1 MVKRRVS
8 AEKTKVIFRK
18 WPESEGGDV
27 IAIFPEE
34 VGDASP
40 YTCSMYEHVGQHG
53 SGDPSGVIQRTKLA
67 KPSEYAD
74 LKRELGRI
82 GYKLEVIART
92 SSSMLEV
99 RRKKLR
105 EMGKRNPSRKRK
117 PVSKSGRR
125 RTKR

>member
-1 MVKRRVS
+1 MVKR

-34 VGDASP
+34 PGTNDP
-40 YTCSMYEHVGQHG
+40 YTCTMYERVGQHG
-53 SGDPSGVIQRTKLA
+53 SGDPSGVIRRTKPA

-82 GYKLEVIART
+82 GYKLEVIQRT

-99 RRKKLR
+99 RRRKLR

-117 PVSKSGRR
+117 SSRKRASRR
-125 RTKR
+125 